1 MSKVIHKIGTHTIF
15 DDKVWIFFPEH
26 EKFNQIKFRDIIKI
40 NVFNDEELFI
50 DCDDVKYS
58 FVMDSSEE
66 CLNMEP
72 KLLHAIHMWK
82 KVQYTKKF
90 ITLTLTITIGELK

>member
-1 MSKVIHKIGTHTIF
+1 M
-15 DDKVWIFFPEH
+15 
-26 EKFNQIKFRDIIKI
+26 
-40 NVFNDEELFI
+40 
-50 DCDDVKYS
+50 Y
-58 FVMDSSEE
+58 SSEE

-82 KVQYTKKF
+82 KVQDTKKS